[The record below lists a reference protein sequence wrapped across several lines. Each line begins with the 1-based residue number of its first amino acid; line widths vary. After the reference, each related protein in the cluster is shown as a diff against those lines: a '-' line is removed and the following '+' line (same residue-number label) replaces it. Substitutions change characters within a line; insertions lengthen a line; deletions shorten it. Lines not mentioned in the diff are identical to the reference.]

1 MIVILLSF
9 YLKISLSTFLML
21 ELIENRE
28 LFAKKIE

>member
-9 YLKISLSTFLML
+9 YLKISLSTFLIL

-28 LFAKKIE
+28 SYLLQ

>member
-9 YLKISLSTFLML
+9 YLKISLNTFLIL

-28 LFAKKIE
+28 LFATRN

>member
-9 YLKISLSTFLML
+9 YLKIILSIFLIL

-28 LFAKKIE
+28 LFATIN